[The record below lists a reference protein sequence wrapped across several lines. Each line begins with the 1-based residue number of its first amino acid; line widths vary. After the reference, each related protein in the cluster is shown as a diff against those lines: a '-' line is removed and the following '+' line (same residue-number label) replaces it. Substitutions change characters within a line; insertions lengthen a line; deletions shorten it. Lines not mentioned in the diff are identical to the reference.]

1 MKLPD
6 ITANSFSVKDVL
18 KLLFILIIALGI
30 FFGGRYTAK
39 TQNDKKPVVLK
50 SKNTSITI
58 GLDGSVNLYNYDTN
72 ELTVLPDSMSQQVF
86 LLYTSIIKNQNIIT
100 GGR

>member
-39 TQNDKKPVVLK
+39 TQNDKKPVILQ
-50 SKNTSITI
+50 SKNTSVTI